1 MIMMSFGCVDFEIEY
16 GILSYYIVDEQLA
29 STCTSFFWPMG
40 SGLGPNASMLWAQYQ
55 LFIVL

>member
-1 MIMMSFGCVDFEIEY
+1 MMMTSFGCVDFEIEY

-40 SGLGPNASMLWAQYQ
+40 SGLGPNASML
-55 LFIVL
+55 